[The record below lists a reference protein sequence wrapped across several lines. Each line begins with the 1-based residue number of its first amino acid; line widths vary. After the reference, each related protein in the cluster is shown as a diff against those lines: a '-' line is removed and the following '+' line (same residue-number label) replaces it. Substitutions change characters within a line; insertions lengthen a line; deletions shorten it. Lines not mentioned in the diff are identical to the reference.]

1 MPIAARQLLLLL
13 AALVSVLG
21 IGSVAWAAKGDSEQ
35 PMQVE
40 ADKLRYEEKD
50 RVSHF
55 TGRVVITKG
64 SIVIRAD
71 QVRVRD
77 NDKGEQVG
85 VATGSPQQ
93 QAFFKQVRQAE
104 DAVDA
109 ATDEVIEGQAD
120 RIEYRSATDQMI
132 LTGKATLRRIRAGA
146 PSDEAKGPLIVYDGK
161 TSTFQVQS
169 VKGGAQDR
177 VRATL
182 TPRDQASEPAR

>member
-1 MPIAARQLLLLL
+1 MPIAARQPLLLL

-85 VATGSPQQ
+85 VATGSTQQ
-93 QAFFKQVRQAE
+93 HE
-104 DAVDA
+104 
-109 ATDEVIEGQAD
+109 
-120 RIEYRSATDQMI
+120 
-132 LTGKATLRRIRAGA
+132 
-146 PSDEAKGPLIVYDGK
+146 
-161 TSTFQVQS
+161 
-169 VKGGAQDR
+169 
-177 VRATL
+177 
-182 TPRDQASEPAR
+182 